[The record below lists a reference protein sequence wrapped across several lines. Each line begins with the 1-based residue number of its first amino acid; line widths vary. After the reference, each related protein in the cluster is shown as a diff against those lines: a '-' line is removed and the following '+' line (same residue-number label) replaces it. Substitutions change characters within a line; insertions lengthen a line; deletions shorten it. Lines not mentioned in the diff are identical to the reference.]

1 MPDKPSKLMPALYG
15 GIIMGVISG
24 VPFLNIVNCLCCA
37 GLLLG
42 GFMAVFFY
50 KKDLTAA
57 MPPLTSGDG
66 VQLGALAGLIG
77 AIVANLL
84 DAILL
89 TTVGNI
95 SGEMIYD
102 FISSLDFFKEMP
114 PDAME
119 QMEEGLRETGIK
131 AFNVI
136 LSLILYPIFGLLGG
150 LIGYSVFKPKSGV
163 VPPPPPVQAQA

>member
-95 SGEMIYD
+95 SG
-102 FISSLDFFKEMP
+102 
-114 PDAME
+114 
-119 QMEEGLRETGIK
+119 
-131 AFNVI
+131 
-136 LSLILYPIFGLLGG
+136 
-150 LIGYSVFKPKSGV
+150 
-163 VPPPPPVQAQA
+163 